1 MANSGWFGERQR
13 LKAPAEVCHSVW
25 WLVVV
30 NSGWFGERQRLK
42 APAEVCYSVCVVAG
56 SG

>member
-25 WLVVV
+25 WLVVA